1 MLINPNEVLF
11 CINWSMMMFDH
22 RKKIKKSCKKEEKPP
37 HVGGAMMM
45 VVDCDEIGNVFV
57 LTTYSL
63 NSEQSQSTNFPV
75 TPTTST
81 YIIFC
86 TGITA
91 VLEFKI

>member
-37 HVGGAMMM
+37 HVGGAMM